1 MSDFAPQP
9 TFESLAA
16 EASSAPIET
25 TPPAAQPAQSAQ
37 PAPQTFSQPAAQPQS
52 APTAQPQSNQPRY
65 QAPAVPGSPQPGQQQ
80 PPAVPGQQP
89 AFNVREYLRG
99 QQFAVDHYPDDRAVL
114 EALVGQARKAQQIP
128 QIQQYADYGQRL
140 WSHREQIEALLN
152 GKQPPQQPAPQVSAP
167 PAQPGANRLKPP
179 ENYQAQ
185 WEQFV
190 QVDPQSGLLKGITP
204 DVPQS
209 IINAVQQNRDYQ
221 RARLQEVITGWESPE
236 ELMAKAE
243 TKFQKMLE
251 DRFESYGQQQRQ
263 QFEAQ
268 QHNRQVND
276 IVQQQSGWIFQQ
288 DAEGKKLLDF
298 EGNPMMT
305 PEGSQY
311 HQLVTALESKG
322 LNDPVYA
329 DAIAR
334 FMLAKSQEQAQAPN
348 GQQPAGQPA
357 PQVDPKQARQD
368 RFLNR
373 APAQHSPN
381 TVQQAL
387 DPTVPPK
394 NPRGTFLHE
403 ALSLLKERGG
413 EVPQQ
418 ELAAASSGFM
428 N

>member
-1 MSDFAPQP
+1 MSDLNTQP

-16 EASSAPIET
+16 EASNAPVET
-25 TPPAAQPAQSAQ
+25 TPAAQPAPSTQ
-37 PAPQTFSQPAAQPQS
+37 PAPQVFSQPAAQPQS

-65 QAPAVPGSPQPGQQQ
+65 QAPAVPGTPQPGQQQ
-80 PPAVPGQQP
+80 PPAVSGQP
-89 AFNVREYLRG
+89 AAFNVREYLRG
-99 QQFAVDHYPDDRAVL
+99 QQFAVDHYPDDRSVL

-152 GKQPPQQPAPQVSAP
+152 GQQQPQQQPAPVSAP
-167 PAQPGANRLKPP
+167 PVQPGANRLKPP

-190 QVDPQSGLLKGITP
+190 QVDPQTGILKGITP

-236 ELMAKAE
+236 ELQTKMMAKVE
-243 TKFQKMLE
+243 TMMQERLAAHE
-251 DRFESYGQQQRQ
+251 HNQRQ
-263 QFEAQ
+263 QYEAQ
-268 QHNRQVND
+268 QHNQQINN
-276 IVQQQSGWIFQQ
+276 IVKQQEGWIFQL
-288 DAEGKKLLDF
+288 DAQGNKLRDF
-298 EGNPMMT
+298 AGNPMMT
-305 PEGSQY
+305 AEGTQY
-311 HQLVTALESKG
+311 HQLVTALEARG

-334 FMLAKSQEQAQAPN
+334 FMLANSQEQAPAPN
-348 GQQPAGQPA
+348 GQQPNGQPA
-357 PQVDPKQARQD
+357 PQVDQKQARQD

-381 TVQQAL
+381 TVRQAL

-403 ALSLLKERGG
+403 SLSLLKERGG